1 MLDQSFSAENF
12 RNIFHIENR
21 KGNLKKEMFPAKY
34 IDLIKEIKS
43 LKAEIKEK
51 SRERK
56 DGTITKEEYQSI
68 KDEKNSKIKEC
79 KKKKDDV
86 LYEQVKEISAN
97 VNNDSFRFTINVEE
111 RDGKPVY
118 QLGDSIEVFYAIK
131 QLQYNIRKT
140 FKVKQADRYSI
151 LKQIKLL
158 LSDNFPK
165 YIIRT
170 DIKSFYESIPQ
181 VGLLEKIEQNTLLNY
196 QSKKFIAGI
205 IEEYEAKK
213 DPREFEAK
221 KGVPRGIG
229 ISAYLAE
236 LYMRDID
243 NKIKSLENVT
253 FYARYVDD
261 IFIIFT
267 PNTKSSGTNYFEK
280 VNKIITS
287 SGLELK
293 PETDA
298 KTQLVD
304 MLNKIEGFNSSINY
318 LGYKFNTLGIK
329 LKADENPINYRLSV
343 NLSDNKIDKYK
354 SRIKLSFDTYN
365 KESKYDERR
374 ARKILF
380 DCLRMLTGNTNL
392 INSKNGVKVG
402 VYFSNSLLD
411 KEKKD
416 GLKDLKSLDGFLTG
430 MVYSNLVPYAELLLD
445 IEKLR
450 YQIKQSFSFQKGF
463 EEKRFHKFKIKE
475 LKTLKKI
482 WADETI

>member
-165 YIIRT
+165 YI
-170 DIKSFYESIPQ
+170 
-181 VGLLEKIEQNTLLNY
+181 
-196 QSKKFIAGI
+196 
-205 IEEYEAKK
+205 
-213 DPREFEAK
+213 
-221 KGVPRGIG
+221 
-229 ISAYLAE
+229 
-236 LYMRDID
+236 
-243 NKIKSLENVT
+243 
-253 FYARYVDD
+253 
-261 IFIIFT
+261 
-267 PNTKSSGTNYFEK
+267 
-280 VNKIITS
+280 
-287 SGLELK
+287 
-293 PETDA
+293 
-298 KTQLVD
+298 
-304 MLNKIEGFNSSINY
+304 
-318 LGYKFNTLGIK
+318 
-329 LKADENPINYRLSV
+329 
-343 NLSDNKIDKYK
+343 
-354 SRIKLSFDTYN
+354 
-365 KESKYDERR
+365 
-374 ARKILF
+374 
-380 DCLRMLTGNTNL
+380 
-392 INSKNGVKVG
+392 NG
-402 VYFSNSLLD
+402 
-411 KEKKD
+411 
-416 GLKDLKSLDGFLTG
+416 
-430 MVYSNLVPYAELLLD
+430 M
-445 IEKLR
+445 
-450 YQIKQSFSFQKGF
+450 
-463 EEKRFHKFKIKE
+463 
-475 LKTLKKI
+475 
-482 WADETI
+482 